1 MLLDCSCHSM
11 QFMANVPKTQTEIIG
26 LRISDKIQ
34 MIGSLVDDCDIMLE
48 RTQLD
53 NLDDSLYLGSMTL
66 KPGKAQRVISSRIGK
81 DCSVFCPL
89 QRVW

>member
-34 MIGSLVDDCDIMLE
+34 MIGCLVDDCDIMLE
-48 RTQLD
+48 RTQLG
-53 NLDDSLYLGSMTL
+53 NLDDSLYLYSMTL
-66 KPGKAQRVISSRIGK
+66 NQGRHKESFR
-81 DCSVFCPL
+81 L
-89 QRVW
+89 E

>member
-11 QFMANVPKTQTEIIG
+11 QFMASVPKTQTEIIG

-48 RTQLD
+48 GTQLG

>member
-66 KPGKAQRVISSRIGK
+66 KPGKAQRVISSRIGI

>member
-1 MLLDCSCHSM
+1 M

>member
-48 RTQLD
+48 RTQLG